1 MFYSR
6 SIDLET
12 YSPPSNSLQ
21 CRHIWGVGDSE
32 KRGILGRGKSVPE
45 SLQLEDGHGWPPDA

>member
-1 MFYSR
+1 MQAYLGSR
-6 SIDLET
+6 
-12 YSPPSNSLQ
+12 
-21 CRHIWGVGDSE
+21 GFK